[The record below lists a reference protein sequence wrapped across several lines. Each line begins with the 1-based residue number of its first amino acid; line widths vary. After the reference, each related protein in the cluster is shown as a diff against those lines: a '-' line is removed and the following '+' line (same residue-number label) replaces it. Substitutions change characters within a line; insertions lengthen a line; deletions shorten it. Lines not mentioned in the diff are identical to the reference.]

1 MTAAPPEETARTATA
16 TAAPPAAQPDRTA
29 HLLAEA
35 ERQADDFAT
44 RAGDH
49 DRDASFPFENFEA
62 LHAAGLLNITVP
74 RELGGD
80 EVGLATLCR
89 VVSTISRGDPST
101 ALVAAMHYLQH
112 ANIPKNPNWPRDLHH
127 RLVRESL
134 SGLALL
140 NAARVEP
147 ELGTPARGG
156 LPATTAR
163 RTDGG
168 WRISGHKI
176 YTTGAPILRY
186 AVVWARTDEDPVR
199 VGSFLVP
206 MSAPGVRVEKTW
218 DHLGMRA
225 TGSDD
230 LILEDVEVPADHA
243 VDVRPPEAWRGKD
256 PQSGHQGTL
265 VISAVYSGVAVA
277 ARNWLVR
284 YLNERVPTN
293 LGAPLATVP
302 RIQSVVGEIESL
314 LLVND
319 RLLFGLAEDFETGR
333 RQPSGVEPGL
343 VKTVV
348 TNNVVRATKLAL
360 ELVGNPGL
368 SRNNPLERHYRDALC
383 GPVHTPQ
390 DDTVLL
396 TAGKAALGVRP

>member
-1 MTAAPPEETARTATA
+1 MTAAPPESTAS
-16 TAAPPAAQPDRTA
+16 APAPQPDRTEL
-29 HLLAEA
+29 LLAEA
-35 ERQADDFAT
+35 ERLAADFAT
-44 RAGDH
+44 RAAEH

-62 LHAAGLLNITVP
+62 LHDAGLINITIP
-74 RELGGD
+74 RELGG
-80 EVGLATLCR
+80 EGVGLATLCR
-89 VVSTISRGDPST
+89 IVSTISRGDPST
-101 ALVAAMHYLQH
+101 ALVASMHYLQH
-112 ANIPKNPNWPRDLHH
+112 AGIPKNPNWPRDLHLQ
-127 RLVRESL
+127 LVRESL
-134 SGLALL
+134 EGLALL

-156 LPATTAR
+156 LPATIAR
-163 RTDGG
+163 RTPNG
-168 WRISGHKI
+168 WRITGHKI

-206 MSAPGVRVEKTW
+206 MQAPGVRIEKTW
-218 DHLGMRA
+218 DHVGMRA

-243 VDVRPPEAWRGKD
+243 VDIRPPEAWRGKD

-265 VISAVYSGVAVA
+265 VISSVYAGVAVA

-284 YLNERVPTN
+284 YLNERTPTN
-293 LGAPLATVP
+293 LGAPLATLP
-302 RIQSVVGEIESL
+302 RMQTVVGEIESL

-333 RQPSGVEPGL
+333 RTPSGVEPGL
-343 VKTVV
+343 VKTIV

-390 DDTVLL
+390 DDTVLV
-396 TAGKAALGVRP
+396 TAGKVALGVQ